1 MQNSLPICVYV
12 CVCVCSVVQSCL
24 TLYDAMDCSPPGSS
38 VHGIFKARILEW
50 LPFPSPGELP
60 NPEIECVPPVSPD
73 LHVGIFFIHSALGSV
88 KMLQ

>member
-1 MQNSLPICVYV
+1 M
-12 CVCVCSVVQSCL
+12 
-24 TLYDAMDCSPPGSS
+24 TLWTVAHQAPLSMDFLRQEYWSG
-38 VHGIFKARILEW
+38 

-60 NPEIECVPPVSPD
+60 NPEIECIPPVSPD